1 MQVIINFFTLLIS
14 GVQAIISFLTQLPA
28 ILTVCVQAFPPVLA
42 TLLLSCFGL
51 IIAIRVLELL
61 P

>member
-28 ILTVCVQAFPPVLA
+28 ILAVCVQAFPPVLA